1 MVRKAHNSTWEDGI
15 EFNGSNYLG
24 PFELISASS
33 PNPKIPHNTIISRL
47 KRLKEQGKLNQSAI
61 KDALTLNSKLYQKKY
76 GQRRT
81 YLVIQGKKLCLN
93 DEYNVLNAMYKPAV
107 KYHTFRSRL
116 KKTLHILNKDIVVDA
131 FRMVQNDWVT
141 FYGGGRH
148 QKFTYS
154 GNLYPDLVNKEFHSI
169 ASFLKTVEKY
179 EYRSLIWDR
188 MKKGWKLDQ
197 AISTPTGY
205 GYEGLVGKIYRITL
219 VRTGQFYIG
228 LTCSPIKVRWHYHIY
243 SSQNGAKNKLANA
256 IRTHGEDAFQIEILE
271 DNIRSE
277 EELSEREKYWVEHT
291 NALGVNGLNTA
302 KPGGLGG
309 RNGISVSVEGKT
321 FSTITSAGLTI
332 GKERNIKPYVVE
344 RCIRENKEIPHK
356 QRRHSKHP
364 DAGRKMFRRHKGL
377 LKRWKDNIESCWLDY
392 DTFKKDVA
400 ASQKSDTVFVR
411 RDRTKPWGPNNFEWV
426 SKASAVTR
434 YHGKPI
440 TIFGID
446 FQSETAAARYYGLSP
461 SSLKY
466 RLYKRKMSPEEAITR
481 PFGSSGI

>member
-344 RCIRENKEIPHK
+344 RCIRENKGELT
-356 QRRHSKHP
+356 
-364 DAGRKMFRRHKGL
+364 GR
-377 LKRWKDNIESCWLDY
+377 
-392 DTFKKDVA
+392 
-400 ASQKSDTVFVR
+400 
-411 RDRTKPWGPNNFEWV
+411 
-426 SKASAVTR
+426 
-434 YHGKPI
+434 
-440 TIFGID
+440 
-446 FQSETAAARYYGLSP
+446 
-461 SSLKY
+461 
-466 RLYKRKMSPEEAITR
+466 
-481 PFGSSGI
+481 